1 MVNLSVFVLYN
12 VKMKQHRRFVPHVIS
27 PVLGMVVI
35 GYVCMNMNIHALTL
49 GVIWSVIGLAVRGIG
64 KRISRHPQSI

>member
-27 PVLGMVVI
+27 PVLGMDRHWLCLSEYEHSRADAQGYLVCNRSGGSVVSES
-35 GYVCMNMNIHALTL
+35 A
-49 GVIWSVIGLAVRGIG
+49 
-64 KRISRHPQSI
+64 